1 MGVQLPKDK
10 IVKLGGDKGY
20 ICRRRFKLNN
30 GKRIKLIAT
39 KRRNQVVQNTER
51 EKKVLKKRRSVE
63 MAFASIKKYNRILI
77 RKDKNISNYMGYFFM
92 GLIDILDKKITKE
105 CMNQNKL

>member
-1 MGVQLPKDK
+1 M
-10 IVKLGGDKGY
+10 
-20 ICRRRFKLNN
+20 
-30 GKRIKLIAT
+30 IAT

-92 GLIDILDKKITKE
+92 GLIDILGGGILRHLHTCILLIKNIL
-105 CMNQNKL
+105 NQLDLIFFNRYFLIAINFIILSFKLFLRK